1 MSNVRIFRFDSNSFI
16 PRFASARQRGL
27 VKLQTVRDV
36 ALLAQFVKFGHL
48 LANVVAHVEFALRGH
63 HLVVLLVLERLLAQG
78 IVAHNFATLGL
89 VFLNLR
95 QTNDCGTVTALD
107 TKRIDDFF
115 DDTRGTPDFDVKMA
129 NRAVF
134 VHHKP
139 ILDA

>member
-1 MSNVRIFRFDSNSFI
+1 MCQVNFGKIRHI
-16 PRFASARQRGL
+16 
-27 VKLQTVRDV
+27 
-36 ALLAQFVKFGHL
+36 FVKFGHL
-48 LANVVAHVEFALRGH
+48 LANIVAHVEFALRGH

-107 TKRIDDFF
+107 PKRVDDFF
-115 DDTRGTPDFDVKMA
+115 DDTRGTPNFDVKMA
-129 NRAVF
+129 NRAVL

-139 ILDA
+139 ILDAQLAEQLVAIVTLFRVTAHLCTTHSND